1 MALTSAYA
9 HLKYDLD
16 YYASALRRIATL
28 ASSFFFTGKLTR
40 MEYLKEIE
48 DVILNI
54 ERRFHSTF
62 DVNEKIRLVRELK
75 EEYASA
81 EREYQMLR
89 RGDYTKKIVTEIFEE
104 QGVLKYAIIGA
115 DIVGAGV
122 QFAAGVTYGFTGKRI
137 NSKGMMLFGATLIAH
152 GGNNMYEAVSPLWN
166 DGEKEAFYLRKL
178 YRKGFNDD
186 ELGDFAYSSVD
197 LALTIYAS
205 FRKPVLVQSGNRL
218 LTSGEGFGAGTG
230 RLVRNLNTDYKA
242 SWYTK
247 SSPMKMML
255 VGSSLYKIKAN
266 FIDKG
271 YKLN

>member
-16 YYASALRRIATL
+16 NYASALRRIATL

-62 DVNEKIRLVRELK
+62 DVNEKMRLVREIK

-122 QFAAGVTYGFTGKRI
+122 QIAAGVTYGLTGKRL
-137 NSKGMMLFGATLIAH
+137 NSKGMMLFGATLFAQ
-152 GGNNMYEAVSPLWN
+152 GGSNMYEAASPLWN
-166 DGEKEAFYLRKL
+166 DGEKEASFLRNL
-178 YRKGFNDD
+178 YRKGLGDD
-186 ELGDFAYSSVD
+186 DLGDFTYSSVD
-197 LALTIYAS
+197 VALTIYAS
-205 FRKPVLVQSGNRL
+205 FRKPVQVQSGSRL

-230 RLVRNLNTDYKA
+230 HLIRHTNTDYKA

-266 FIDKG
+266 FIDEG

>member
-16 YYASALRRIATL
+16 NYASALRRIATL

-62 DVNEKIRLVRELK
+62 DVNEKMRLVREIK

-122 QFAAGVTYGFTGKRI
+122 QIAAGVTYGLTGKRL
-137 NSKGMMLFGATLIAH
+137 NSKGMMLFGATLFAQ
-152 GGNNMYEAVSPLWN
+152 GGSNMYEAASPLWN
-166 DGEKEAFYLRKL
+166 DGEKEASFLRNL
-178 YRKGFNDD
+178 YRKGLGDD
-186 ELGDFAYSSVD
+186 DLGDFTYSSVD
-197 LALTIYAS
+197 VALTIYAS
-205 FRKPVLVQSGNRL
+205 FRKPVQVQSGSRL

-230 RLVRNLNTDYKA
+230 RLIRHTNTDYKA

-266 FIDKG
+266 FIDEG